1 MNIPS
6 LKRDFK
12 RSFTEAERRLLA
24 KALIIT
30 FAIGMA
36 AHAYAFFG
44 PIFSHDSLTTLCAG
58 SGEELYKISLGRVL
72 VPLYRILTNSRLA
85 VPWLRGLWA
94 ML

>member
-36 AHAYAFFG
+36 AHAHAFFS

-58 SGEELYKISLGRVL
+58 SGEDLYKISLGRVL
-72 VPLYRILTNSRLA
+72 VPLYRILTNGRLA
-85 VPWLRGLWA
+85 VPWLSGLWA